1 MNRIR
6 ILREQMGIS
15 QQALADKFNLS
26 QQSIYKYEND
36 LSEPSIRTLKDF
48 ADYFHTTVD
57 YLVEYTD
64 NPARP
69 HETIEL
75 PYSPKELHHL
85 DMYCKLSP
93 ALRDKIDDLC
103 ESIIDECKNS

>member
-6 ILREQMGIS
+6 ILREEMGIS

-26 QQSIYKYEND
+26 QQSIYKYENG
-36 LSEPSIRTLKDF
+36 LSEPSIQTLKDF

-69 HETIEL
+69 ELIECS
-75 PYSPKELHHL
+75 YSPKELHHL
-85 DMYCKLSP
+85 DMYCRLSP
-93 ALRDKIDDLC
+93 TLRDKIDDLC